1 MKMIF
6 NYLKKEMA
14 SFISSDVF
22 PFLFLCY
29 FFLASFVSF
38 AIVYSFELDRVYF
51 ILIYPILFIPVL
63 ILLFLCV
70 FLFNEIFYIF
80 ISLAREWAR
89 KYGE

>member
-14 SFISSDVF
+14 SIILSDIF

-29 FFLASFVSF
+29 FFLASLVSF
-38 AIVYSFELDRVYF
+38 AIFYSFELDRVYF

-63 ILLFLCV
+63 ISLLLFV
-70 FLFNEIFYIF
+70 FLCNKIFDIL
-80 ISLAREWAR
+80 ISWAREWAR